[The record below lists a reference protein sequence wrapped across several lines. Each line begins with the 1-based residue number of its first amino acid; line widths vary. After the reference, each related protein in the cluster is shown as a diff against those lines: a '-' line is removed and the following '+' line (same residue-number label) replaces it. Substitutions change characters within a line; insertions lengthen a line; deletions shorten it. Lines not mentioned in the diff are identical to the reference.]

1 MLHQGPLSLPTRT
14 QVPIG
19 PPPPGAEFR
28 GVTPAWPGASV
39 STFSRAPRP
48 LLPSPGTAWKHSE
61 KRRDHVLSSERGP
74 GDGKPGLTLVRQA
87 RPWRLT
93 QVAWRGAGRASPAG
107 EQRGSFGSEL
117 RENSTPRPKGES
129 KASLLKRGYH
139 SREGGVLSEAPG
151 ESPSARRPAREYRVR
166 REGQG
171 EGPQCPG
178 NSVYVPLLVSRNRSL
193 WTLFICFPS
202 MAGRPHSVAAPRVL
216 RARPARC
223 SQPQGVSD
231 FTCVGPPL
239 PDLCLLSPLA
249 SVGNGA
255 LATPTDITLCPPG
268 RMRG

>member
-19 PPPPGAEFR
+19 PPPPGGEFR

-87 RPWRLT
+87 RPGRLT

-166 REGQG
+166 ERGRG
-171 EGPQCPG
+171 RDP
-178 NSVYVPLLVSRNRSL
+178 SVRGIR
-193 WTLFICFPS
+193 
-202 MAGRPHSVAAPRVL
+202 
-216 RARPARC
+216 
-223 SQPQGVSD
+223 
-231 FTCVGPPL
+231 FTCHCWFLGIAACGLCLSASLRWRDGRTVWPHRVCCEPGPPAV
-239 PDLCLLSPLA
+239 PS
-249 SVGNGA
+249 
-255 LATPTDITLCPPG
+255 
-268 RMRG
+268 RRE